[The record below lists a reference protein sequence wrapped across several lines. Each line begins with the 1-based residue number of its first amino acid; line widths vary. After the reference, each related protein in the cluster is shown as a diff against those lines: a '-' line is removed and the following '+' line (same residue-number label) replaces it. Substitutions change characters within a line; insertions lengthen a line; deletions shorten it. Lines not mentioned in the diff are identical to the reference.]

1 MHVAVPVGSIFS
13 LRYKHLRPPHR
24 QPSAQPETDQQGMCQ
39 LRLLLRRR
47 GHRTCDFFD
56 EVQTRLR
63 PGCNSIAASALQ
75 DLNAISQEASLEDS
89 SSNSSDDDSLTSEG
103 SIDAVISII
112 DLDPKVSSNRQR
124 RTGDSRDCTTAETR
138 L

>member
-1 MHVAVPVGSIFS
+1 M
-13 LRYKHLRPPHR
+13 
-24 QPSAQPETDQQGMCQ
+24 
-39 LRLLLRRR
+39 
-47 GHRTCDFFD
+47 
-56 EVQTRLR
+56 
-63 PGCNSIAASALQ
+63 
-75 DLNAISQEASLEDS
+75 NAISQEASLEDS

-124 RTGDSRDCTTAETR
+124 RAGDSRDCTTAETR